1 MFFALDILYITS
13 GELLEAML
21 RTRTKDQQWK
31 TAKGWLS
38 GGSAGKAN

>member
-21 RTRTKDQQWK
+21 RTRAKGQQWK

-38 GGSAGKAN
+38 GGSTGKAN